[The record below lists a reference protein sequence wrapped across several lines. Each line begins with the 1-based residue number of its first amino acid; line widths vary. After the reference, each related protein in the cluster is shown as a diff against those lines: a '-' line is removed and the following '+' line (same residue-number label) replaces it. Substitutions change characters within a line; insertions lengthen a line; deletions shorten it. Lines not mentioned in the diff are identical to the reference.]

1 MSENDFWSRWLRR
14 RMAAFNR
21 QWMLGDVDDVFGEM
35 EELMSTRFRELAE
48 RAPTNLV
55 REQVLPSGA
64 KVKEWG
70 PFVYGYSMTVGPD
83 GKPQIQEFGN
93 VRPISESGRPQLDV
107 EEKREPLADVISADG
122 EIKLIIELPGVA
134 KKDIKL
140 RGTEDNMTVS
150 VDTEERKYY
159 KKLMMP
165 VKVDPKSAKSKYLN
179 GVLEV
184 TIKKMEEGEP
194 EGEEMEIE

>member
-55 REQVLPSGA
+55 REQVLPSGT

>member
-35 EELMSTRFRELAE
+35 EELMSTRFRELTE